1 MSKLVSR
8 ATLKDQA
15 LDYLRE
21 NLINGG
27 IKAGEI
33 YSVTA
38 MAEHLGTS
46 TGPVR
51 EAMLTL
57 VEQNLMEAVPNRGF
71 RVVSLAEQD
80 LEEIRAVRL
89 MLEVP
94 AMVQLTEQGI
104 GEHEVTAR
112 RHAEACHAAAAT
124 GDVTEFLA
132 ADHKFHMFL
141 LGLLN
146 NSRLSKFVEQL
157 REQSRM
163 YALQFLSEPSRMEEA
178 AREHAELLDA
188 LASGDPKRAASLMT
202 HQLG

>member
-1 MSKLVSR
+1 MTKLVSR

-21 NLINGG
+21 NLIKGD
-27 IKAGEI
+27 IRAGEI

-71 RVVSLAEQD
+71 RVVSLAQQD
-80 LEEIRAVRL
+80 LEEIHTVRL

-94 AMVQLTEQGI
+94 AMVRLAEQGI
-104 GEHEVTAR
+104 GDHEATAR
-112 RHAEACHAAAAT
+112 THADACCAAAAK

-132 ADHKFHMFL
+132 ADHRFHMFL

-163 YALQFLSEPSRMEEA
+163 YALQYLAESPRMEEA
-178 AREHAELLDA
+178 AREHTELLEA
-188 LASGDPKRAASLMT
+188 LVTGDPERAASLMT